1 MKTWAAFS
9 PFFLTATQ
17 FTKMENQV
25 NKFLFGLFLAAFS
38 FLCHAVN
45 IQNNSIESFNTT
57 NIGEVTVITFNGIS
71 FSVVNVPTIASQFEN
86 SDSTA
91 THTKLKAKLPLGELV
106 MRQEVEAVIKA
117 YYEKNAFDSTSISI
131 RNLIVRTNLS
141 WSIWC
146 TNPWIFGCL
155 EWLGSGGTWV
165 EFEANGRNR
174 SGGLSGYQRTIWMV
188 RKFS

>member
-91 THTKLKAKLPLGELV
+91 THTKLKANPCLTC
-106 MRQEVEAVIKA
+106 RREVKTITVLLATGQSK
-117 YYEKNAFDSTSISI
+117 
-131 RNLIVRTNLS
+131 
-141 WSIWC
+141 
-146 TNPWIFGCL
+146 
-155 EWLGSGGTWV
+155 V
-165 EFEANGRNR
+165 EDCSVTDDPSAANE
-174 SGGLSGYQRTIWMV
+174 QTA
-188 RKFS
+188 